1 MVSLFTR
8 YRQIGEVLLK
18 YGFGMILEKLFPG
31 IAPWRMVRRGA
42 GVDTRPVSVRIRLAI
57 EELGPTFI
65 KLGQIMST
73 RRELLPPSLIDE
85 LNRLTDDVAPVP
97 FETIRPVIEEYCG
110 PITEA
115 FRSIDRTPVAA
126 ASLSQVHRAVLG
138 DGREVA
144 LKVQRPG
151 IDEVIETDL
160 QILKSLARR
169 IEERYPETIV
179 YNPSGIVEEFGHQI
193 RRELD
198 FVRDG
203 KNAEYLAF
211 NLRNNPHITIPKIHW
226 EYSGTRLLTMDYI
239 RGVRIDDVAGIRAMG
254 FQPEQISGYVFES
267 YLQQI
272 FEDGFFHGDPH
283 PGNLLVTPTGQV
295 AFLDFGIIGVLRPE
309 RREIFIKLL
318 FGLVDAD
325 VELVMDC
332 YRKLGIPIRD
342 EDLEAFK
349 DETYYI
355 LQEYQSFE
363 IRQFDFR
370 QIMVQ
375 IPDVLRRYHL
385 QVPLSLMQ
393 MIKVIMMNIDIGRL
407 LDPGFNF
414 ASRVE
419 PYLSRILRKHLFSED
434 SLRRISH
441 SVIRTTEDMIELPHS
456 LNRSLKR
463 ISDGTLTLEIVSPD
477 IEFVGIAIDKAISKI
492 VIGLVCAA
500 IVLGSSVVILA
511 ADVPMGQGICTIISL
526 LTLAGYLVAVFVA
539 IAAIYHI
546 MKRPRKK

>member
-355 LQEYQSFE
+355 LQEY
-363 IRQFDFR
+363 
-370 QIMVQ
+370 
-375 IPDVLRRYHL
+375 PDSTSPAV
-385 QVPLSLMQ
+385 S
-393 MIKVIMMNIDIGRL
+393 N
-407 LDPGFNF
+407 
-414 ASRVE
+414 
-419 PYLSRILRKHLFSED
+419 RI
-434 SLRRISH
+434 
-441 SVIRTTEDMIELPHS
+441 
-456 LNRSLKR
+456 
-463 ISDGTLTLEIVSPD
+463 
-477 IEFVGIAIDKAISKI
+477 
-492 VIGLVCAA
+492 
-500 IVLGSSVVILA
+500 
-511 ADVPMGQGICTIISL
+511 
-526 LTLAGYLVAVFVA
+526 
-539 IAAIYHI
+539 
-546 MKRPRKK
+546 